1 MKQTQAIFL
10 RFNGKPV
17 SDDVYINVP
26 FQVKTIHV
34 KSMNYNAATNG
45 TTRNVMV
52 ISSLGLNAPFGI
64 VNQDTTYSSAAVQDI
79 EIQLKNPTVIQ
90 GYYNFTLV
98 AMSGV
103 ISATSNNGAG
113 VDYIGMIV
121 EFNTPDEVM

>member
-10 RFNGKPV
+10 TFNGKPV

-45 TTRNVMV
+45 TTKNVMV

-64 VNQDTTYSSAAVQDI
+64 VNQDTTYSSDAVQDI

-90 GYYNFTLV
+90 GYYNFKLV
-98 AMSGV
+98 GMSGV
-103 ISATSNNGAG
+103 IAATSNNGAG
-113 VDYIGMIV
+113 IDYIGMIV
-121 EFNTPDEVM
+121 EFNAPDEVM

>member
-10 RFNGKPV
+10 TFNAKPV

-26 FQVKTIHV
+26 FEVKTIHV
-34 KSMNYNAATNG
+34 KSMNYNATTNG

-64 VNQDTTYSSAAVQDI
+64 VNQDTTYSSASVQDI

-98 AMSGV
+98 GMSGV
-103 ISATSNNGAG
+103 ISATSNSGTG
-113 VDYIGMIV
+113 IDYIGMIV
-121 EFNTPDEVM
+121 EFNSPDEVM